1 MRDGEQKDRD
11 FYTAK
16 QLAARWQIGDVHT
29 IYALPIR
36 RIKVGRFVR
45 FPRKAVE
52 AYENR
57 GYELPPRKERS
68 A

>member
-1 MRDGEQKDRD
+1 MMPVDPE
-11 FYTAK
+11 FFTAR
-16 QLAARWQIGDVHT
+16 QLRERYQLKTLDAV
-29 IYALPIR
+29 YALPIR

-52 AYENR
+52 QYENR
-57 GYELPPRKERS
+57 GYELPRQKES

>member
-1 MRDGEQKDRD
+1 MMPTDPEFFTAQQLKDR
-11 FYTAK
+11 Y
-16 QLAARWQIGDVHT
+16 QLNDVDT
-29 IYALPIR
+29 VYRLPIR

-52 AYENR
+52 QYEAR
-57 GYELPPRKERS
+57 GYELPPQKES

>member
-1 MRDGEQKDRD
+1 MTETAPE

-16 QLAARWQIGDVHT
+16 QLAARWQIKDVDT

-36 RIKVGRFVR
+36 RVRVGRFVR

-52 AYENR
+52 QYETR
-57 GYELPPRKERS
+57 GYELPAAKEKS